1 VSRRKRK
8 SSARWLWA
16 LGALCGVVIAYVL
29 IYGIRRSGSIPVPGE
44 MPRAVGPSVGPRE
57 DIHDS
62 ERQRLERLLHEHAHG
77 Q

>member
-1 VSRRKRK
+1 MWIV
-8 SSARWLWA
+8 
-16 LGALCGVVIAYVL
+16 GAVFAVVTAYVL

-44 MPRAVGPSVGPRE
+44 APRAVGPSVAPRE

-62 ERQRLERLLHEHAHG
+62 ERQRLDRLLHEHAHG